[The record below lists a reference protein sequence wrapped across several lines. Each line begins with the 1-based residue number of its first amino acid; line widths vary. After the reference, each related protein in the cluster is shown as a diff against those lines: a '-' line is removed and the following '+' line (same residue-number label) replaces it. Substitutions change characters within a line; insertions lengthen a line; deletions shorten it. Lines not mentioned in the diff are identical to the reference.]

1 MKIKHIGLLAFVIF
15 LVSGMMLAVVF
26 GLFDEPSRAMTGSSW
41 QVAWKST
48 GEVYD
53 FHAFDDHTAIGVGSD
68 GMVIRTEDGGV
79 SWRYLSVDTRFDLR
93 SVDFT
98 SPRQGLAV
106 GDGGVLFRT
115 EDGGETWLP
124 DDTGAGV
131 DLFALDMIDEQH
143 GWAAGAQGRLLY
155 TEDGGHTWRPV
166 TSGVSTDLHGLA
178 FFDDLRGWVV
188 GDDGVILHTEDGG
201 RTWQRQII
209 QVHTDL
215 RAVTFET
222 AYRGWA
228 VGSDGVILGTVNSGG
243 VWTAASDT
251 GFPTSFFQD
260 VDCVSGVCYVV
271 GSAGATLRYDG
282 SWHRFYDL
290 NDENR
295 TLYAV
300 QALDKRR
307 AWSAGARHTADVEF
321 NDSALEYDAWGV
333 FLTTNGAAHWTLQVG
348 DLFPRFRKL
357 DFVNDQ
363 VGYVVGGD
371 WSYRRTTDGG
381 RTWSQ
386 FQAPPPDKKA
396 HQFYYDVDC
405 LSPDDCYFVGR
416 YGVVRRTTDGGVTW
430 QDQGIIDSPTGIGR
444 GYGKFLYAV
453 KMQDE
458 RNAFAGGSYRLFFT
472 DDGYHWRRAATANG
486 DVFDIETLG
495 DGDGM
500 AATSTNYFLSRN
512 AEGGWYQRSTR
523 IGDVRLYGVD
533 VKDSDHDGRVDK
545 AWLAGCK
552 SSRCSETAVVIY
564 TDDGGANWSRA
575 QVDPGVGQL
584 LDISMADEL
593 HGWAVGEQGAILY
606 TADGGRSWKK
616 TYSPVDTRLESV
628 QALDKDIAFAS
639 GWEGVILRYGDSP
652 LAFNARPRHYD
663 DVIDGHLTEWLDGD
677 DVVMKIDAV
686 LAYHWEA
693 SDGQAPAF
701 DDASAELRM
710 RWQEDQLVLAVDVRD
725 DGVTSEDSIGLAL
738 DGRNDNL
745 WGDDDLTFI
754 VHSDGRME
762 GAPTGVRVVARAN
775 DHGYQMEI
783 GVPAALLGDGLH
795 RGGGVGLNFQL
806 HDVDGD
812 GGSALLV
819 WTAPEL
825 VGMPEAP
832 DRFADIALAPF
843 DEQNRSLTAFAA
855 AGQIVDGDLS
865 DWDDLS
871 ALTLDTGAADSQY
884 GPDTTA
890 NAHLQLQ
897 WQPQGLLGA
906 LRVNDADIRDGDS
919 VILALDGDGD
929 GKNDGAQDMILTFS
943 PNGLQTPVAGV
954 ISFVSGDDDGYHAE
968 FFIPVQLLGGDL
980 AHGRQMGVNLSLI
993 DVAVGTEKSVLV
1005 WEGATPA
1012 ANFGDFG
1019 RLVISDRLLALQ
1031 EGQAGFTG
1039 VLDANLDGF
1048 HPTDNFAHAPVHAWR
1063 GNPNKSTV
1071 IRFPL
1076 DDIPAQATVTGG
1088 SLWFWVIRAD
1098 EEPLQA
1104 AVYALRRDWDINAV
1118 SWSFARTGERWEV
1131 AGAQGAADRYT
1142 PATDVEPLSKEGW
1155 IHFDVGADL
1164 VAMSLGQRENRGWLI
1179 ETTGAFSQ
1187 FQVAAS
1193 EYAAPVYRPK
1203 LIVRYV
1209 LPVGEQPTPTPTLTP
1224 TATPTPTST
1233 PSPTP
1238 TPLLRF
1244 LPLLLHKY
1252 EIPPVLLPDL
1262 APLDMHIDTET
1273 PMVCTDA
1280 SHPAILGVRARFI
1293 NQGTAPAGA
1302 FVIQLNGVRK
1312 SWPDLPVNAEG
1323 EFWTPGFSIGQ
1334 NRLQLDVDEQVMELS
1349 EGNNTLVQ
1357 TLPIPTPLPTCTPA
1371 P

>member
-1 MKIKHIGLLAFVIF
+1 MKTKHIGFLTIF
-15 LVSGMMLAVVF
+15 AALVSGMMLAVVF

-79 SWRYLSVDTRFDLR
+79 SWRYLSVDARFDLR

-201 RTWQRQII
+201 HTWQRQII

-564 TDDGGANWSRA
+564 TDDGEGNWSRA
-575 QVDPGVGQL
+575 QVDPGIGQL

-843 DEQNRSLTAFAA
+843 DEQNRGLTAFAA

-929 GKNDGAQDMILTFS
+929 GKNDGAQDMILTFT

-993 DVAVGTEKSVLV
+993 DATVGAEKSVLI

-1224 TATPTPTST
+1224 TST

-1273 PMVCTDA
+1273 SMTCTDA

-1312 SWPDLPVNAEG
+1312 SWPNLPVNAEG

>member
-1 MKIKHIGLLAFVIF
+1 MKTKHISILALFAI
-15 LVSGMMLAVVF
+15 LVSGIIVAAVF
-26 GLFDEPSRAMTGSSW
+26 GLFEEPASAITGSSW

-48 GEVYD
+48 GEIYD
-53 FHAFDDHTAIGVGSD
+53 FHAFDDHTAIGVGSN

-79 SWRYLSVDTRFDLR
+79 SWRYLSVDAKFDLR

-98 SPRQGLAV
+98 SPFQGMAV
-106 GDGGVLFRT
+106 GDRGVIFRT

-143 GWAAGAQGRLLY
+143 GWTAGAQGRLLH
-155 TEDGGHTWRPV
+155 TEDGGITWQPV
-166 TSGVSTDLHGLA
+166 TSGVSTDLHGLY
-178 FFDDLRGWVV
+178 FFDDQRGWAV
-188 GDDGVILHTEDGG
+188 GDAGVILHTEDGG
-201 RTWQRQII
+201 QTWQRQNI
-209 QVHTDL
+209 QVRTDL

-228 VGSDGVILGTVNSGG
+228 VGSKGVILGTVNGGG
-243 VWTAASDT
+243 VWSAASDT
-251 GFPTSFFQD
+251 GFPVSFFQD

-282 SWHRFYDL
+282 SWRRFYDL
-290 NDENR
+290 NDDDR

-307 AWSAGARHTADVEF
+307 AWSAGARHTSDVEF
-321 NDSALEYDAWGV
+321 NDSDLEYDAWGV
-333 FLTTNGAAHWTLQVG
+333 FLTTNGAAYWSLQIG

-363 VGYVVGGD
+363 VGYVAGGD

-405 LSPDDCYFVGR
+405 LSANDCFFVGR
-416 YGVVRRTTDGGVTW
+416 YGVVRRTTNGGVTW
-430 QDQGIIDSPTGIGR
+430 QNQGIIDSPSGIGR

-453 KMQDE
+453 KAQDE

-472 DDGYHWRRAATANG
+472 DDGYHWRRATTASGN
-486 DVFDIETLG
+486 VFDIETIG
-495 DGDGM
+495 DIDGM

-533 VKDSDHDGRVDK
+533 IKDSDHDGRMDK
-545 AWLAGCK
+545 AWLAGCR
-552 SSRCSETAVVIY
+552 SSQCSDTAVVIY
-564 TDDGGANWSRA
+564 SEDGGINWSRA
-575 QVDPGVGQL
+575 QVDSGAGQL
-584 LDISMADEL
+584 LDISMADDL

-606 TADGGRSWKK
+606 TADGGHSWKK

-628 QALDKDIAFAS
+628 QTLDQDTAFAS

-663 DVIDGHLTEWLDGD
+663 DIIDGNLAEWLGGN
-677 DVVMKIDAV
+677 DVVMKIDSV

-693 SDGQAPAF
+693 SDGQTPAL

-725 DGVTSEDSIGLAL
+725 DEVTSEDSIGLAL

-745 WGDDDLTFI
+745 WGEDDLTFT
-754 VHSDGRME
+754 VRSDGQLE
-762 GAPTGVRVVARAN
+762 GAPTGVHAVARVN

-783 GVPAALLGDGLH
+783 GVPATLLGDDLH
-795 RGGGVGLNFQL
+795 RGGSVGLNFQL
-806 HDVDGD
+806 HDVDD

-819 WTAPEL
+819 WSAPQL
-825 VGMPEAP
+825 VGAPEAP
-832 DRFADIALAPF
+832 DRFIDIALAPF

-855 AGQIVDGDLS
+855 AGQIVDGDLG

-871 ALTLDTGAADSQY
+871 ALTLDSATADSQF
-884 GPDTTA
+884 GPATTA

-906 LRVNDADIRDGDS
+906 LRVQDADTREGDS
-919 VILALDGDGD
+919 VILALDVDGN
-929 GKNDGAQDMILTFS
+929 GKNDGGQDMILTFT
-943 PNGLQTPVAGV
+943 PDGLQTPMPEV
-954 ISFVSGDDDGYHAE
+954 IGFVSSDDNGYHAE

-980 AHGRQMGVNLSLI
+980 AHGRQMGLNLSLI
-993 DVAVGTEKSVLV
+993 DATAGAEKSVLV

-1031 EGQAGFTG
+1031 EGQAGFTD
-1039 VLDANLDGF
+1039 VVDANLDGF
-1048 HPTDNFAHAPVHAWR
+1048 LPTDNFAHAPVHAWR

-1071 IRFPL
+1071 IRFGL
-1076 DDIPAQATVTGG
+1076 DDIPDQANVTGG
-1088 SLWFWVIRAD
+1088 SLWFRVISAD
-1098 EEPLQA
+1098 DEPLQA
-1104 AVYALRRDWDINAV
+1104 AAYALRRDWDIDTV
-1118 SWSFARTGERWEV
+1118 SWSFARTSERWEV
-1131 AGAQGAADRYT
+1131 AGAQGAADRYA

-1164 VAMSLGQRENRGWLI
+1164 VAMSLGQMENRGWLI

-1193 EYAAPVYRPK
+1193 EYATPAYRPK

-1209 LPVGEQPTPTPTLTP
+1209 LPVGDQPTPTPTI
-1224 TATPTPTST
+1224 TPTPTHTPTPT

-1238 TPLLRF
+1238 TPILRF

-1252 EIPPVLLPDL
+1252 DIPPVLLPDL

-1273 PMVCTDA
+1273 PMTCTDD

-1293 NQGTAPAGA
+1293 NQGTAPAGP

-1312 SWPDLPVNAEG
+1312 SWPGLPANSEG
-1323 EFWTPGFSIGQ
+1323 NFWTPGFSLGQ
-1334 NRLQLDVDEQVMELS
+1334 NRLQLDVDEQVMEFS
-1349 EGNNTLVQ
+1349 EENNTLVQ